1 MIKTLKKGRP
11 GAKAKKPALS
21 VPGFRASGIACGIKK
36 GREKDLA
43 LILSDVPARVA
54 GVLTKNRVKAAPVL
68 FDLKRLASGTSMG
81 VRGVIINSGN
91 ANACTGK
98 KGLEDTQ
105 KTVRLAEEA
114 AGIKMGQMLVSST
127 GVIGV
132 PLPVKKIEKGLPGLV
147 KALSPSGWHR
157 AAEAIMTTDAYPKI
171 VRASARVGGRTVTVL
186 GIAKGAGMICP
197 DMATMLA
204 FFATDANLTSAAL
217 SRALK
222 TAVDQSFNNISV
234 DNGTSTN
241 DMVLIFANG
250 LAGGAGG
257 AGGARG
263 ARGGGG
269 KPIGLRSRGFSA
281 FSRLL
286 NGLSLNLAHMIVNDG
301 EGATKFLEFH
311 IKGAASESDARRAAR
326 ALAGSLLVK
335 TAFFGGD
342 PNWGRIVAALGSSG
356 VKMSQDKVN
365 ISFNKVP
372 VVRGGLD
379 TGEQSRAARVIKAR
393 RVNITIDLKNGKSS
407 YKLWTTDLSHDY
419 VRINSAYRT

>member
-68 FDLKRLASGTSMG
+68 FDTKMLASGTSSG

-98 KGLEDTQ
+98 KGLEDTR
-105 KTVRLAEEA
+105 KTARLAEVA
-114 AGIKMGQMLVSST
+114 AGTKRGRMLVSST

-132 PLPVKKIEKGLPGLV
+132 PLPLKKIEKGLPALV

-157 AAEAIMTTDAYPKI
+157 AAEAIMTTDAYPKT
-171 VRASARVGGRTVTVL
+171 VRGSARVGGRTVTVV

-234 DNGTSTN
+234 DNETSTN
-241 DMVLIFANG
+241 DTVLIFANG
-250 LAGGAGG
+250 LAGG
-257 AGGARG
+257 
-263 ARGGGG
+263 
-269 KPIGLRSRGFSA
+269 KSTGLRSRGFSA

-286 NGLSLNLAHMIVNDG
+286 NGLSLSLAHMIVDDG

-311 IKGAASESDARRAAR
+311 VKGAASESDARRAAR

-356 VKMSQDKVN
+356 VKMSQEKVG

-379 TGEQSRAARVIKAR
+379 TGKQNEAARAIKAR
-393 RVNITIDLKNGKSS
+393 RVSITVDLKMGKSS
-407 YKLWTTDLSHDY
+407 YKLWTTDLSNDY
-419 VRINSAYRT
+419 VKINSAYRT